1 MSSNNR
7 DCRVIKEI
15 VEVIKTNN
23 DKKNKNEDI
32 VLRIS

>member
-15 VEVIKTNN
+15 VEVIKTN
-23 DKKNKNEDI
+23 DGKKENENM